1 MRFAK
6 RNPSRS
12 PRVRRPAA
20 EPLERRLLMAV
31 NSWVSAVSG
40 DWDDPTKWSLGHVP
54 LATEDVDITVA
65 GTYTVSVTGGQVA
78 NTVTLGTAGNP
89 GPALE
94 MVVADLTVSSGFTN
108 YGAITLD
115 NTGTSDDVSN
125 LVVTSGTLTNAA
137 GATITD
143 EGVAGEGS
151 PDQINA
157 DLVNA
162 GTVTVTAPKGLGVT
176 DEASGSDVAGNTATI
191 NLAGGGLL
199 LTEVGTFTNTGTIT
213 VASGTPFAFV
223 TPTTGTFDQ
232 AGGSLGGTG
241 AALSFSGGTV
251 DLMTAFAAATLAV
264 TGGGTVSLGT
274 AALTAGVAFTVGN
287 GGSGTIDGPGTLT
300 NSAGQTLTLDG
311 LGTINAPLVNQ
322 GTIVSTGGTIG
333 GPLSTAAGS
342 AVDVDTQSLTVSSGF
357 TNYGAITLDN
367 TSTSGGNN
375 SALTVTSGTLTN
387 AAGATITDEGVV
399 GESDN
404 DRINAELVNAGTLT
418 VTAPMGLAVTD
429 ESSGTTVGGNTG
441 TINVGGGGL
450 TLSEDVTFT
459 NTGTIAVASGVPF
472 AFVGAFA
479 FVTPTGTFDQA
490 GGSLGG
496 TGAALSFSGGTV
508 DLTTA
513 FTAATLSGT
522 GGVTLSLGSAA
533 STAGVAV
540 TLAIGGS
547 ATVNGPGAL
556 TNSAGETLT
565 LGGGA
570 TINTPVVNQGTIV
583 STGGTIGG
591 TFTTTAG
598 SVLDV
603 DTYSLTIA
611 AGFTNYGA
619 ITLENTSTD
628 GQNFAAVAV
637 TSGTLTNAAGAR
649 ITDEG
654 VVAES
659 DNDQI
664 NADLVNAGTIT
675 ATAPMGLAIDG
686 TFTQTATGTFASAIG
701 VTPTPISGVATLGGT
716 LVLSV
721 APGVAVSSGNT
732 YAALRY
738 TSASGAFATVD
749 TSALTGLTVATS
761 AAATAYNVVVNSG
774 TLAGPARLTLT
785 PVGGQPATAAAA
797 STFDIGILV
806 GGGTT
811 GPYTVDIDWG
821 DGTADTTVSMTAD
834 GHITAQAHTYAAAG
848 TDTVSVTATDAAG
861 HATAVP
867 ATFTVAVGAA
877 APVLTGTLTITAGAA
892 QTATARTP
900 GTFALGTLATTGA
913 PAPYTVTVN
922 WGDGSADTTFTM
934 AAAGAITPQA
944 HMYAAAATDTVSVTA
959 TDAVGDASN
968 AATFTVAVAAVAA
981 TTATVTVH
989 VYDDPGQT
997 GSTATPLAGR
1007 TVFVDANGNGVLD
1020 AGEQLAVTG
1029 ADGSATLAV
1038 PVGQASEIGEVLPVN
1053 VGQSQPSTADAAVAG
1068 DAAGDTVNFFTKT
1081 LSATAAATGA
1091 FYSDYSL
1098 SSLPAGFETDDVV
1111 TQPDGKLLVAGTD
1124 RAGATPTAFVA
1135 RFFAD
1140 GEADLNFGVDGIA
1153 DGPANSVAANVV
1165 EEPDG
1170 TVYLASNGAGT
1181 ATVTGF
1187 TAAGAA
1193 STIAAY
1199 TTAAPDAATA
1209 AGLTLMAD
1217 GSLLLSGTVYATSAA
1232 ATTGTAFLTDLAE
1245 ATLQPVATFGT
1256 AGTVL
1261 GTVAGVSLI
1270 GPAQVTPTGTLD
1282 VFAEP
1287 LDGSGLALDSYSAAG
1302 VLGSATS
1309 LAAALGTGFTP
1320 RTAAVQADGQVIVAG
1335 LGSSASGADDTVTVA
1350 RLNADGSADTTF
1362 GTADGLVSEDDSS
1375 LVAAAGTLALCAAEV
1390 LPDGTVLV
1398 TGKYDDAATATYQ
1411 CFCQEYTSAGAVELG
1426 YGQTNSL
1433 VVTTDTAA
1441 GVAALATATGVLPV
1455 ATATAAAAAGEA
1467 VPVALIDGSVGFP
1480 LPVMLTARAVADL
1493 VVESAPPTAALQPLL
1508 VNPVTAATAA
1518 AAEQL
1523 VVEYADPIAVDLQT
1537 VASGNLQVTGP
1548 GGTTLSATF
1557 AGFEPTGDAQGAFA
1571 TYTVAPAGGAWTAA
1585 DNGSY
1590 AVALLANQVR
1600 NTAVYAAADA
1610 TLGTFTV
1617 DVGGTA
1623 GAAATTVTVT
1633 PGAASAKTG
1642 NLLAFTVTVASATA
1656 GPAPTG
1662 TVTFADGAGLLGTAT
1677 LAGGTATFAT
1687 AALPAGSAD
1696 VVTAT
1701 YSGDGTY
1708 AAGTSST
1715 ATVAVAGP
1723 AAGAAALTPSLPH
1736 AILPAAV
1743 VAGSKLK
1750 LSLPL
1755 AITDGGGAAEKGTVT
1770 VNLYASTDATLDGG
1784 DTLVATIARAVSIK
1798 AGRATTV
1805 KLALTSLP
1813 ASLAEGTYHLL
1824 AQVVDAAGFAQ
1835 TAASGGTVTVAA
1847 PFTDPTL
1854 SFARLTGPTTL
1865 SAGGRAHGSALLTL
1879 ADGGNVPLSGS
1890 VTVTLYLTADGAVD
1904 AAAPVVRTVVE
1915 RVDIPAGKAKTVSVP
1930 LSTIPATLVAG
1941 SYQFAASVAA
1951 PAVDGAAAASA
1962 TAVDPAAITVTA

>member
-20 EPLERRLLMAV
+20 EPLERRVLMAL
-31 NSWVSAVSG
+31 NSWAAAVNG
-40 DWDDPTKWSLGHVP
+40 NWDVASNWSLGHVP
-54 LATEDVDITVA
+54 LASEDVDITVA
-65 GTYTVSVTGGQVA
+65 GSYTVTISGGSYVA
-78 NTVTLGTAGNP
+78 NTVQLGSSGNQTPTLELNLGNL
-89 GPALE
+89 A
-94 MVVADLTVSSGFTN
+94 VSSGFTN
-108 YGAITLD
+108 LGAITFD
-115 NTGTSDDVSN
+115 NTDTTQGLDSTLTVA
-125 LVVTSGTLTNAA
+125 SGTLTNAA
-137 GATITD
+137 GATITA
-143 EGVAGEGS
+143 EGVAGQSKADVVAAALANAGAVDVTAPKGLTVNGPVTNTGTVDVAAGGLTVYGTGTSTNTGAITVASGVTVAFADNGTVDLNGGSIGGAGSTLSVNGTLNLGIDLTDATTALTLNLATVNGPGTLTNAAGQMLTLDGGTINAPLVNQGTFEVTGNIETVGGPITTAVGSAIVLNLGNLAASSGFTNLGSITFDNTDTTQGLDSTLTVASGTLTNAAGATITAEGVAGQS
-151 PDQINA
+151 KADQISGALANA
-157 DLVNA
+157 GTVDVTAPKGLTVNGTVTNTGTVDVAAGGLTVNGTGTSTNTGTVTVASGVTVAFAGNSTIDLNGGSIGGVGATLSVNGTLNLGIDLTDATTALDLSLATVNGPGTLTNAAGQTLTLQADTIDAPLLNQGTIDAVRGYADTIGGSFTTTAGSALDVNLAELTVSSGFTNLGSITLDNTDTTENVDSSLSVTSGVLTNAAGATITAQGLTGQLDADVIAAPLNNA
-162 GTVTVTAPKGLGVT
+162 GTVTVTAPKGLTVNGPV
-176 DEASGSDVAGNTATI
+176 
-191 NLAGGGLL
+191 
-199 LTEVGTFTNTGTIT
+199 TNTGT
-213 VASGTPFAFV
+213 VNVPAGV
-223 TPTTGTFDQ
+223 TATFNGEFSQ
-232 AGGSLGGTG
+232 SGGTLG
-241 AALSFSGGTV
+241 SGGTV
-251 DLMTAFAAATLAV
+251 ALDGGFAASLGGPTVQVDGTLA
-264 TGGGTVSLGT
+264 
-274 AALTAGVAFTVGN
+274 AA
-287 GGSGTIDGPGTLT
+287 S
-300 NSAGQTLTLDG
+300 TLTLS
-311 LGTINAPLVNQ
+311 V
-322 GTIVSTGGTIG
+322 
-333 GPLSTAAGS
+333 AAGI
-342 AVDVDTQSLTVSSGF
+342 TVSAGK
-357 TNYGAITLDN
+357 TYPVLEY
-367 TSTSGGNN
+367 TS
-375 SALTVTSGTLTN
+375 L
-387 AAGATITDEGVV
+387 V
-399 GESDN
+399 G
-404 DRINAELVNAGTLT
+404 
-418 VTAPMGLAVTD
+418 
-429 ESSGTTVGGNTG
+429 
-441 TINVGGGGL
+441 
-450 TLSEDVTFT
+450 
-459 NTGTIAVASGVPF
+459 
-472 AFVGAFA
+472 
-479 FVTPTGTFDQA
+479 
-490 GGSLGG
+490 
-496 TGAALSFSGGTV
+496 SFS
-508 DLTTA
+508 
-513 FTAATLSGT
+513 S
-522 GGVTLSLGSAA
+522 
-533 STAGVAV
+533 
-540 TLAIGGS
+540 
-547 ATVNGPGAL
+547 
-556 TNSAGETLT
+556 
-565 LGGGA
+565 
-570 TINTPVVNQGTIV
+570 
-583 STGGTIGG
+583 
-591 TFTTTAG
+591 
-598 SVLDV
+598 
-603 DTYSLTIA
+603 
-611 AGFTNYGA
+611 
-619 ITLENTSTD
+619 
-628 GQNFAAVAV
+628 
-637 TSGTLTNAAGAR
+637 
-649 ITDEG
+649 
-654 VVAES
+654 
-659 DNDQI
+659 
-664 NADLVNAGTIT
+664 
-675 ATAPMGLAIDG
+675 
-686 TFTQTATGTFASAIG
+686 
-701 VTPTPISGVATLGGT
+701 
-716 LVLSV
+716 
-721 APGVAVSSGNT
+721 
-732 YAALRY
+732 
-738 TSASGAFATVD
+738 VD
-749 TSALTGLTVATS
+749 TSALTGLAVTPTAGATEYDVAVTS
-761 AAATAYNVVVNSG
+761 GSLTGTAGLAVTAAAD
-774 TLAGPARLTLT
+774 
-785 PVGGQPATAAAA
+785 QPATA
-797 STFDIGILV
+797 
-806 GGGTT
+806 
-811 GPYTVDIDWG
+811 
-821 DGTADTTVSMTAD
+821 
-834 GHITAQAHTYAAAG
+834 
-848 TDTVSVTATDAAG
+848 
-861 HATAVP
+861 
-867 ATFTVAVGAA
+867 GAA
-877 APVLTGTLTITAGAA
+877 T
-892 QTATARTP
+892 
-900 GTFALGTLATTGA
+900 TFNLGTLATTGA
-913 PAPYTVTVN
+913 TAPYTVTVD

-934 AAAGAITPQA
+934 AAAGTIAPQS
-944 HMYAAAATDTVSVTA
+944 HTYAVAATDTVSVTA

-968 AATFTVAVAAVAA
+968 VATFSVAVAAAAA
-981 TTATVTVH
+981 TAAATVH

-1029 ADGSATLAV
+1029 ADGSATLTV

-1068 DAAGDTVNFFTKT
+1068 DAAGDTVNFFTKA
-1081 LSATAAATGA
+1081 LSATAATTGA

-1124 RAGATPTAFVA
+1124 RAGTTPTAFVA

-1170 TVYLASNGAGT
+1170 TVYLASNGAGSAAGT

-1193 STIAAY
+1193 STVAAY
-1199 TTAAPDAATA
+1199 TTPAADAATA

-1217 GSLLLSGTVYATSAA
+1217 GSLLLSGTVHATSAA
-1232 ATTGTAFLTDLAE
+1232 VTTGTAFLTDLAE
-1245 ATLQPVATFGT
+1245 ATLGPVATFGT
-1256 AGTVL
+1256 AGTAL
-1261 GTVAGVSLI
+1261 GTATGVSLI
-1270 GPAQVTPTGTLD
+1270 GLAQVGPTGTLD

-1287 LDGSGLALDSYSAAG
+1287 LAGSGLALDSYSAAG
-1302 VLGSATS
+1302 VLASATP

-1320 RTAAVQADGQVIVAG
+1320 ASAAVQADGQLIVAG
-1335 LGSSASGADDTVTVA
+1335 LGPSASGTDDTVTVA
-1350 RLNADGSADTTF
+1350 RVNADGTADTTF
-1362 GTADGLVSEDDSS
+1362 GTAGLVSEDESS
-1375 LVAAAGTLALCAAEV
+1375 LVSAAGTLAISDAEV

-1398 TGKYDDAATATYQ
+1398 TGKYDDPATATYQ
-1411 CFCQEYTSAGAVELG
+1411 CFCEEYTSAGAVELG

-1455 ATATAAAAAGEA
+1455 ATETAAAAAGEA

-1537 VASGNLQVTGP
+1537 VASGNLRVTGP

-1557 AGFEPTGDAQGAFA
+1557 AGFEPTGDAQAAFA

-1847 PFTDPTL
+1847 PFTDPKLTVT
-1854 SFARLTGPTTL
+1854 RVTGPTTL
-1865 SAGGRAHGSALLTL
+1865 SAGGKGHGSALLTL

-1941 SYQFAASVAA
+1941 RYQFAASVAA

-1962 TAVDPAAITVTA
+1962 TAVDPTAITVTA